1 MLILYFSHIQKHIRE
16 NYPQIQL
23 YSGDGSH
30 PSYIG
35 SYAAACTFY
44 TIIFENDPTQIT
56 FTGSAHPEQAEII
69 RNVVKQVVYDS
80 LANWFVGAYN
90 PNVDFTYTEDENH
103 HYHFQNLSRYCEDYY
118 WDFGDGNSSTEEN
131 PEYFYSNSGSYLVR
145 LIGEKCGLSD
155 TKEITIDA
163 TSSIQENVEMNFSIY
178 PNPTNNILHINFRD
192 KNIQRVIC
200 KIYGLDG
207 KLVQVSEWNQN
218 SKSISIENL
227 PQGVYQV
234 VLLLDEQTT
243 ISERIIKR

>member
-1 MLILYFSHIQKHIRE
+1 
-16 NYPQIQL
+16 
-23 YSGDGSH
+23 
-30 PSYIG
+30 
-35 SYAAACTFY
+35 
-44 TIIFENDPTQIT
+44 
-56 FTGSAHPEQAEII
+56 
-69 RNVVKQVVYDS
+69 
-80 LANWFVGAYN
+80 
-90 PNVDFTYTEDENH
+90 
-103 HYHFQNLSRYCEDYY
+103 
-118 WDFGDGNSSTEEN
+118 
-131 PEYFYSNSGSYLVR
+131 
-145 LIGEKCGLSD
+145 
-155 TKEITIDA
+155 
-163 TSSIQENVEMNFSIY
+163 MNFSIY